1 MIKRIIRTIR
11 GRLITFLNRPLK
23 HFAHI
28 GAYTRFSKRYI
39 MLTGTKYIYIGDAVH
54 ICPHVRIEAI
64 DSHGS
69 QRFSPSIVIED
80 RVSINQNFH
89 CTCAESVHIG
99 KGTSITANCGIFD
112 IIHPH
117 ENISK
122 NPRVEPLI
130 TKPVFLGEDCLIG
143 MNSVILPGAKL
154 GDHVIVGANSTVR
167 EGIYPSFC
175 VLAGSPAKIIKQYN
189 QAPVGEYLQ

>member
-117 ENISK
+117 ENITK
-122 NPRVEPLI
+122 NPRLEPLI
-130 TKPVFLGEDCLIG
+130 TKPVF
-143 MNSVILPGAKL
+143 
-154 GDHVIVGANSTVR
+154 
-167 EGIYPSFC
+167 
-175 VLAGSPAKIIKQYN
+175 
-189 QAPVGEYLQ
+189 